1 MYNTCMIKHVY
12 ILLFTFFS
20 VLLSSEE
27 HIVKML
33 NSGKEGMMVF
43 EPAVLSIQ
51 KGDTVKFV
59 ATDVSHNSASIEGMI
74 PEGAEPWTG
83 ALSQDVTVTLTEEGV
98 YVYQCTPHNMMAMI
112 GVIKVESKGNL
123 DQIKQ
128 NAKAYK
134 KTFLMNQERLD
145 SYLSQI

>member
-1 MYNTCMIKHVY
+1 
-12 ILLFTFFS
+12 
-20 VLLSSEE
+20 
-27 HIVKML
+27 ML

-83 ALSQDVTVTLTEEGV
+83 ALSQDVTVTLTKEGV

-128 NAKAYK
+128 NAEAYK

-145 SYLSQI
+145 NYLSQI

>member
-1 MYNTCMIKHVY
+1 
-12 ILLFTFFS
+12 
-20 VLLSSEE
+20 
-27 HIVKML
+27 ML

-74 PEGAEPWTG
+74 PEGAESWTG

-128 NAKAYK
+128 NAETYK

-145 SYLSQI
+145 NYLSQI